1 LLAGCDEC
9 TLARMPLVTIHTSVP
24 TLPEEKVKTLLQD
37 LSPTVARILGKPER
51 YMMTC
56 LVPRSAMTF
65 AGSTEPS
72 CYVEI
77 KSIGNLT
84 RESAAAL
91 TEAVSKL
98 VTAALGVPADRTFV
112 VCADV
117 PGHLWGFD
125 GSTLG

>member
-1 LLAGCDEC
+1 
-9 TLARMPLVTIHTSVP
+9 MPLVTIHTSAA
-24 TLPEEKVKTLLQD
+24 TATEEKVKTLLRD

-56 LVPRSAMTF
+56 FVPRSAMTF
-65 AGSTEPS
+65 AGSSEPS
-72 CYVEI
+72 CYVDV

-91 TEAVSKL
+91 TEAVCKL
-98 VTAALGVPADRTFV
+98 VTEALGVPGDRTFV
-112 VCADV
+112 VCTDV

>member
-1 LLAGCDEC
+1 
-9 TLARMPLVTIHTSVP
+9 MPLVTIHTSAP
-24 TLPEEKVKTLLQD
+24 SPAEEKVKTLLRD
-37 LSPTVARILGKPER
+37 LSQTVARILGKPER

-56 LVPRSAMTF
+56 LAPRAAMTF
-65 AGSTEPS
+65 AGSSEPA
-72 CYVEI
+72 CYVDV

-91 TEAVSKL
+91 TDAVSKL
-98 VTAALGVPADRTFV
+98 VTDALGVPRERTFV
-112 VCADV
+112 VCTDI